1 MSLNAVYLVLALIA
15 ASTVIG
21 LLWRRRQ
28 GAVSTRQT
36 AQTALVVRPA
46 DVSGASLAHTNGV
59 PTSSADSPEPFPA
72 EPAFA
77 EPTFGAR
84 ATLLQF
90 STEFC
95 ASCPATR
102 RMLGA
107 IAESSDGVTHVD
119 VDLTNRADLANR
131 YGILQ
136 TPTTFILDGA
146 GTLVARIGGSTR
158 RDVIQR
164 QLDSIAI
171 VSVP

>member
-1 MSLNAVYLVLALIA
+1 MSPTAVYIVLALVALTTI
-15 ASTVIG
+15 VG

-28 GAVSTRQT
+28 GTATRRS
-36 AQTALVVRPA
+36 AGRPLVITPA
-46 DVSGASLAHTNGV
+46 DLGAGASDG
-59 PTSSADSPEPFPA
+59 
-72 EPAFA
+72 
-77 EPTFGAR
+77 FGSR

-107 IAESSDGVTHVD
+107 VAEGLDGVTHVD
-119 VDLTNRADLANR
+119 VDLTHRADLANK

-146 GTLVARIGGSTR
+146 GLLVARIGGSAR
-158 RDVIQR
+158 RDVVQH
-164 QLDSIAI
+164 QLETI
-171 VSVP
+171 VSVT